1 MTSFDLARA
10 RAETSG
16 CSTVAHFNNAGAAL
30 QPDVVVDAVV
40 SHLLLEARIGGYE
53 AADAAA
59 TQISHAN
66 QAAALLVGGHMD
78 EISIVESAT
87 RAWTSVFNA
96 MRFREG
102 DRLLVSRAEYVSN
115 AMAML
120 RARHRFGITVD
131 LVPDDEHGQ
140 IDVDALALMI
150 DDRVRLIAVTHVGTQ
165 GAMVNP
171 AAAVG
176 RVARAAGVAFL
187 LDASQSVGQMPV
199 DVNDIGCDYLVATG
213 RKFLRA
219 PRGTAFLYV
228 RRERVADLDP
238 DVFDNHG
245 ATWNEPFGYVL
256 DATSRR
262 FETFEQHIAG
272 RIGLGVAIDY
282 ARAWGLDAIQTRVC
296 DLAASLRAQ
305 LDEVPGVRLH
315 DVGLAK
321 CAIVTFTVAGHDPAT
336 IRAALRAQRLNVSV
350 TDAGSA
356 MFDLPARGLSRM
368 VRASPHYYNDETEIT
383 RLVEAVRELASR

>member
-1 MTSFDLARA
+1 MTSFDVARA

-16 CSTVAHFNNAGAAL
+16 CTSVVHFNNAGAAL
-30 QPDVVVDAVV
+30 QPDVVVEAVV

-53 AADAAA
+53 AADTAAA
-59 TQISHAN
+59 QINHAN
-66 QAAALLVGGHMD
+66 EAAALLVGAHKD
-78 EISIVESAT
+78 EIAILESAT

-96 MRFREG
+96 LGFRDG
-102 DRLLVSRAEYVSN
+102 DRILASHAEYVSN
-115 AMAML
+115 AMSML
-120 RARHRFGITVD
+120 RARRNTGVTVD

-140 IDVDALALMI
+140 IDVDALASMI

-176 RVARAAGVAFL
+176 RVARAAGVAYL

-228 RRERVADLDP
+228 RRERIAALDP

-256 DATSRR
+256 DATARR
-262 FETFEQHIAG
+262 FETFEQHVAG

-282 ARAWGLDAIQTRVC
+282 ARAWGLDEIKTRVC
-296 DLAASLRAQ
+296 DLAESLRGQ
-305 LDEVPGVRLH
+305 LDEIPGVRLH
-315 DVGLAK
+315 DAGLEK
-321 CAIVTFTVAGHDPAT
+321 CAIVTFTVGDHDPAP
-336 IRAALRAQRLNVSV
+336 IRAALRAQHCNVSV

-356 MFDLPARGLSRM
+356 MFDLPARGLTRL
-368 VRASPHYYNDETEIT
+368 VRASPHYYNDETEIA
-383 RLVEAVRELASR
+383 RVVDAVRELASQ